1 MNRRE
6 ELLTGGG
13 EEVGDGGAEGRSAL
27 GDAGQAVTSLTA
39 DADSIGSVP
48 CWNRMCARIFE
59 TSHLE
64 GSYTGDLLQSLLQA
78 SLLGLERTAF
88 SASSHPLP
96 SVSVRVLVSPYLMRT
111 PA

>member
-1 MNRRE
+1 MAE
-6 ELLTGGG
+6 PQGGEQWETGGG
-13 EEVGDGGAEGRSAL
+13 ASCDVIH
-27 GDAGQAVTSLTA
+27 T
-39 DADSIGSVP
+39 DADGTGSVP
-48 CWNRMCARIFE
+48 CWNGMCARIFE

-64 GSYTGDLLQSLLQA
+64 GSYTRDLLQSLLQA

-96 SVSVRVLVSPYLMRT
+96 SVSGRVLVSPYLMRT

>member
-1 MNRRE
+1 MA
-6 ELLTGGG
+6 ELQGGQQWETGGG
-13 EEVGDGGAEGRSAL
+13 ASCDVIH
-27 GDAGQAVTSLTA
+27 T
-39 DADSIGSVP
+39 DADGTGSVP
-48 CWNRMCARIFE
+48 CWNGMCARIFE

>member
-1 MNRRE
+1 MAE
-6 ELLTGGG
+6 PQGGEQWETGGG
-13 EEVGDGGAEGRSAL
+13 ASCDVIH
-27 GDAGQAVTSLTA
+27 T
-39 DADSIGSVP
+39 DADGTGSVP
-48 CWNRMCARIFE
+48 CWNGMCARIFE

>member
-1 MNRRE
+1 MAE
-6 ELLTGGG
+6 PQGGEQWETGGG
-13 EEVGDGGAEGRSAL
+13 ASCDVIH
-27 GDAGQAVTSLTA
+27 T
-39 DADSIGSVP
+39 DADGTGSVP
-48 CWNRMCARIFE
+48 CWNGMCARIFE

-64 GSYTGDLLQSLLQA
+64 GSYTRDLLQSLLQA